1 MIPSSFKVLAI
12 DADPVNLSQIEG
24 VLRQEGLEVL
34 TADDAESGLAIFL
47 QVRPRVVLLDL
58 VMASTGGMEFLERMV
73 RADPAAN
80 VILISGRYSADSALE
95 AIQRGACDY
104 LTKPLDAQR
113 LRSRVS
119 SLLADAELR
128 NKTLKLDQELLQ
140 ACQFEGIVSRSPS
153 MLDVFTTIRR
163 AAPHFRTALISGA
176 TGTGKELV
184 ARALHRIGPA
194 SKGQFVVCNCSTL
207 VESLAESELFGYVKG
222 AFTGA
227 TQDRPGL
234 FEAAN
239 GGVIFLD
246 EIGELSP
253 GTQARLL
260 RVVQDHQIRRVG
272 SSVTREVDVRVV
284 AATNRNLRAMVNE
297 GQFREDLY
305 YRLVVV
311 EINLPALASRREDL
325 PLLQRHFI
333 EKYSTEYHKPI
344 AGLTR
349 RAQARMATYSW
360 PGNIRELEN
369 VIGNACMMANGK
381 FIDIHDLPE
390 RLRSGVE
397 HSPSDESLLSLDEVQ
412 RRHVM
417 RVLERVGGN
426 KARAAEVLGVGRATI
441 YQLLSRMRLEKRN
454 ETA

>member
-1 MIPSSFKVLAI
+1 MIPNSFKVLAI
-12 DADPVNLSQIEG
+12 DNDPVNLSLIEQ

-34 TADDAESGLAIFL
+34 TAGDAESGLAIFL

-58 VMASTGGMEFLERMV
+58 VMASMGGMEFLERMV

-113 LRSRVS
+113 LRTRVC

-128 NKTLKLDQELLQ
+128 HKTLKLDQELLQ

-184 ARALHRIGPA
+184 ARALHRLGPA
-194 SKGQFVVCNCSTL
+194 SKGQFIVCNCSTL

-272 SSVTREVDVRVV
+272 SSVTREVDVRVI

-305 YRLVVV
+305 YRLAVV
-311 EINLPALASRREDL
+311 EINLPALANRREDL
-325 PLLQRHFI
+325 PLLQRHFV
-333 EKYSTEYHKPI
+333 EKFSAEYVKSI

>member
-128 NKTLKLDQELLQ
+128 HKTLKLDQELLQ